1 MKTTLAAPP
10 LRAAPAAAT
19 PGACAW
25 LLDAST
31 PAQDQRPTRAGHPA
45 EWRRNRLLDALPD
58 SLWQSWAEHAEC
70 VFLHRDQV
78 LHEAD
83 AVLRW
88 VYFPISALVSLSMQD
103 RSGVCSEVASVGREG
118 VVGLPLMDGN
128 YTRSRAEVQVPG
140 RAIRLPAR
148 MLAAE
153 FAREAA
159 VRQLLLAYSQAL
171 VAEIMQTALCS
182 RHHSLEQQLCRLI
195 LARLGRQSG
204 QELSLTQEAIAT
216 LLGVRRESITL
227 CAARMQQMGLI
238 RYARGHI
245 SVLDLP
251 GLHGR
256 SCDCHDTLQR
266 EFSRL
271 LNPRPGVE

>member
-10 LRAAPAAAT
+10 LRAASAAAT

-25 LLDAST
+25 LLEDST
-31 PAQDQRPTRAGHPA
+31 AAPDLRPARAGYPA
-45 EWRRNRLLDALPD
+45 EWRCNRLLDGLPA
-58 SLWQSWAEHAEC
+58 SLWQSWAEHADC

-83 AVLRW
+83 AGLRW

-103 RSGVCSEVASVGREG
+103 RSGVCSEVASVGRDG

-148 MLAAE
+148 MLAAD
-153 FAREAA
+153 FTRDATLREM
-159 VRQLLLAYSQAL
+159 LLAYSQAL
-171 VAEIMQTALCS
+171 VSEIMQTALCS

-195 LARLGRQSG
+195 LVRLHRHPAHEMSM
-204 QELSLTQEAIAT
+204 TQAAMAT
-216 LLGVRRESITL
+216 LLGVRRESVTL
-227 CAARMQQMGLI
+227 AAARLQHMGLI

-245 SVLDLP
+245 SVLDVP
-251 GLHGR
+251 GLHSR

-271 LNPRPGVE
+271 LRPRHGRE